1 MDPRIARNPEA
12 ASSAASKKDWR
23 ARLLATRL
31 QAASDRALGA
41 ALEARL
47 ATLIERLAPRSIGFY
62 WPLRGEFDAR
72 AFIASWLA
80 ADPARRAALPA
91 IRERHAPLAFHAW
104 TADAAMRDGHHG
116 IPEPVLQDPVLPDLL
131 LVPCVGFD
139 RDGYRL
145 GYGGGYYDRTLAA
158 WPGDTLPLTIGI
170 AYEACRIDD
179 GVLAREAHDLPL
191 DAIVTDAAA
200 HVTERLAAHVAA
212 R

>member
-1 MDPRIARNPEA
+1 MNPSIARNPHTE
-12 ASSAASKKDWR
+12 SKKDWR
-23 ARLLATRL
+23 ARLLPRRIE
-31 QAASDRALGA
+31 AASDVAISDALT
-41 ALEARL
+41 ARL
-47 ATLIERLAPRSIGFY
+47 DALIAQFAPRSIGFY

-72 AFIASWLA
+72 SWIAAWLA
-80 ADPARRAALPA
+80 AETSRRAALPA
-91 IRERHAPLAFHAW
+91 IAERHAPLVFHAW
-104 TADAAMRDGHHG
+104 TPDAPMREGHHG
-116 IPEPVLQDPVLPDLL
+116 IPEPQAQEALTPDLL

-158 WPGDTLPLTIGI
+158 WPGAALPVTVGI

-191 DAIVTDAAA
+191 DAV
-200 HVTERLAAHVAA
+200 VTEAATHLCQRSRA